1 VAVVVVAAAPPG
13 LSFVASPLEASG
25 SDGSGSCDSARRLPT
40 SVRFLLVVM
49 DDEKLLVRACFLP
62 VILLGARAASDEFL
76 LLSSS
81 FRSVFLCTIAR

>member
-62 VILLGARAASDEFL
+62 AILGARAASDELL